1 MYKSQKQIKKF
12 LHLCLCVLCIKYS
25 LMCEPP
31 TDHLDSFVTLYTK
44 LYPIFICQKFSL
56 KADTVCYI
64 ERNYERGY
72 ICPIICESIMN

>member
-1 MYKSQKQIKKF
+1 
-12 LHLCLCVLCIKYS
+12 
-25 LMCEPP
+25 MCEP
-31 TDHLDSFVTLYTK
+31 DHLDSFVTLYTK